1 MAGQCQL
8 EKRSKL
14 KRVRESRAT
23 AADDDDDTLSE
34 DNKPASGG
42 VSPGDEG
49 KTGSRRLTA
58 ATTFGTRPNLLG
70 LTAACFSKRR
80 ADDGF
85 CYTRREFVAWFGG
98 AAEWDSAGWVKKRQ
112 AADGKFYTRLE
123 FIEFF
128 RGTVGEWDAA
138 AGKEVPDGMLTWKEL
153 AERYEDEAKQKY
165 KDPSSMATYLT
176 AMENGFL
183 CLFFKGKM
191 V

>member
-1 MAGQCQL
+1 MAAPRFIDRDDVG
-8 EKRSKL
+8 SAAM
-14 KRVRESRAT
+14 RE
-23 AADDDDDTLSE
+23 
-34 DNKPASGG
+34 
-42 VSPGDEG
+42 
-49 KTGSRRLTA
+49 
-58 ATTFGTRPNLLG
+58 TRPNLLG
-70 LTAACFSKRR
+70 LTAACFPKRR
-80 ADDGF
+80 AVDGF

-112 AADGKFYTRLE
+112 ADDGKFYTRLE

-183 CLFFKGKM
+183 CLFFKCESLRWATTIAD
-191 V
+191 

>member
-1 MAGQCQL
+1 MAAM
-8 EKRSKL
+8 
-14 KRVRESRAT
+14 RE
-23 AADDDDDTLSE
+23 
-34 DNKPASGG
+34 
-42 VSPGDEG
+42 
-49 KTGSRRLTA
+49 
-58 ATTFGTRPNLLG
+58 
-70 LTAACFSKRR
+70 

-112 AADGKFYTRLE
+112 ADDGKFYTRLE

-128 RGTVGEWDAA
+128 RGTVDEWDAA